1 MLDIIILCL
10 KIFLGLYFLLIY
22 VVVYMIFCL
31 FLLQDTIL
39 WLEMEEERAP
49 LDPAEEDRPLVDEV
63 KGRQSNLWP
72 FDTSP

>member
-1 MLDIIILCL
+1 
-10 KIFLGLYFLLIY
+10 
-22 VVVYMIFCL
+22 MIFCL

-49 LDPAEEDRPLVDEV
+49 LDPAEEDRLLVDEV